1 MTTNQ
6 TINLRGRTLTHD
18 DAFILIQAVETIK
31 KAIKMLSD
39 FNAAH
44 ADRDGD
50 DIQYIADSGTLHA
63 ETMKLWG
70 YAEGMCF
77 TRKVINGS
85 EGLYEL
91 ACEIATE
98 EECKGEL
105 EIVQKFYYGE

>member
-31 KAIKMLSD
+31 KAVNMLSD

-50 DIQYIADSGTLHA
+50 DIQYISESGDLHA
-63 ETMKLWG
+63 ETRHLWG
-70 YAEGMCF
+70 FAEGLCF
-77 TRKVINGS
+77 GHKTETINGN
-85 EGLYEL
+85 LYTL
-91 ACEIATE
+91 ATDIALE

-105 EIVQKFYYGE
+105 EIIQKFYYGE

>member
-1 MTTNQ
+1 MTPTH
-6 TINLRGRTLTHD
+6 TLKLRGRTLTHD

-31 KAIKMLSD
+31 KAIKMLD
-39 FNAAH
+39 GFNAAH

-50 DIQYIADSGTLHA
+50 DIQYIADSGALHA
-63 ETMKLWG
+63 ETLRLWG

-77 TRKVINGS
+77 THKVINGS

-91 ACEIATE
+91 ACQIATE
-98 EECKGEL
+98 KECKDDL

>member
-1 MTTNQ
+1 MKQ
-6 TINLRGRTLTHD
+6 TLKLRGRTLSYD

-50 DIQYIADSGTLHA
+50 DIHYIADSGTLHA

-98 EECKGEL
+98 EECKSDL

>member
-1 MTTNQ
+1 M
-6 TINLRGRTLTHD
+6 TINLTLKLRGRTLTHD
-18 DAFILIQAVETIK
+18 DAFILIQSIEAIK
-31 KAIKMLSD
+31 KAVKMLDD

-44 ADRDGD
+44 ADRDSD
-50 DIQYIADSGTLHA
+50 DTQYIADSGTLHA
-63 ETMKLWG
+63 ETMRLWG

-91 ACEIATE
+91 ACDIAAE
-98 EECKGEL
+98 EECKSEL